1 MASNKLGR
9 LRRFNLIMAGLHAV
23 QGIAILWLATDFTL
37 PLNLGYLRFD
47 AAAQSLVPAAKT
59 ITDVP
64 LAALVVA
71 FLFMSALAHLVI
83 ATVGRRRYERGLRK
97 GINRFRWV
105 EYAFSASTM
114 MVAVAMLVGIYDAA
128 SLALIFLAVAVMNLC
143 GLVMEAH
150 NQALRRAETTSR
162 TNWLAFWVGSLAGIA
177 PWIAVAL
184 YLASG
189 AAYGS
194 KAPDFVYWIFVSI
207 FVFFNC
213 FAINMVLQYKGVGKW
228 RDYLY
233 GERAYILLSLFAKS
247 ALAWQV
253 FAGTLRP

>member
-1 MASNKLGR
+1 MASNKLKR
-9 LRRFNLIMAGLHAV
+9 LRTFNLVMAGLHAV
-23 QGIAILWLATDFTL
+23 QGAAVLWLATDFTL
-37 PLNLGYLRFD
+37 PLNLGFLKFD
-47 AAAQSLVPAAKT
+47 QSAQTLVPAAKT
-59 ITDVP
+59 IADVP
-64 LAALVVA
+64 LALLVVA
-71 FLFMSALAHLVI
+71 FFFMSALAHLVV
-83 ATVGRRRYERGLRK
+83 ATVGRRRYERDLGK

-105 EYAFSASTM
+105 EYAFSAGTM
-114 MVAVAMLVGIYDAA
+114 MVAIAMLVGIYDAA
-128 SLALIFLAVAVMNLC
+128 ALALIFLAVAVMNLS
-143 GLVMEAH
+143 GLVMEVLNSPAR
-150 NQALRRAETTSR
+150 QTKGAR
-162 TNWLAFWVGSLAGIA
+162 TNWLPFWIGSLAGIA

-184 YLASG
+184 YLGSG

-194 KAPDFVYWIFVSI
+194 KAPDFVYWIFVSM

-213 FAINMVLQYKGVGKW
+213 FAINMVLQYKRVGKW

>member
-1 MASNKLGR
+1 MSTRIRSFRR
-9 LRRFNLIMAGLHAV
+9 LNLVAAALHAV
-23 QGIAILWLATDFTL
+23 QGIVILLLATDFAL
-37 PLNLGYLRFD
+37 PLNLGFLSFD
-47 AAAQSLVPAAKT
+47 PSSQSLVPAAKT
-59 ITDVP
+59 VADVP

-71 FLFMSALAHLVI
+71 FLFMSAVSHLLV
-83 ATVGRRRYERGLRK
+83 ATIGRRGYECGLRN

-114 MVAVAMLVGIYDAA
+114 MVAIAMLVGIYDVAA
-128 SLALIFLAVAVMNLC
+128 LALIFLAVAVMNLC
-143 GLVMEAH
+143 GLVMEVLNSPAR
-150 NQALRRAETTSR
+150 QTKGARP
-162 TNWLAFWVGSLAGIA
+162 NWLPFWVGCMAGIA
-177 PWIAVAL
+177 PWVAVAL

-194 KAPDFVYWIFVSI
+194 KAPDFVYWIFVSL
-207 FVFFNC
+207 FAFFNC
-213 FAINMVLQYKGVGKW
+213 FAINMVLQYKKTGKW

>member
-1 MASNKLGR
+1 MAGKLEK
-9 LRRFNLIMAGLHAV
+9 LQRFNLTMAGLHAL
-23 QGIAILWLATDFTL
+23 QGIVIWVLATDFSL
-37 PLNLGYLRFD
+37 PLNLGFLQFD
-47 AAAQSLVPAAKT
+47 PTSQSLVPAAKA
-59 ITDVP
+59 IADVP

-71 FLFMSALAHLVI
+71 FLFMSAVAHLVV

-128 SLALIFLAVAVMNLC
+128 ALALIFLAVAVMNLC
-143 GLVMEAH
+143 GLVMEVRDQDA
-150 NQALRRAETTSR
+150 AR
-162 TNWLAFWVGSLAGIA
+162 TDWLPFWVGCAAGIG

-213 FAINMVLQYKGVGKW
+213 FAINMVLQYKKAGKW
-228 RDYLY
+228 REYLY
-233 GERAYILLSLFAKS
+233 GERAYVLLSLFAKS